1 MIARP
6 FSHVAVLNRGEA
18 AVRFL
23 RAARHWRRQHRE
35 PLRILALYT
44 HPDADAPFVRMA
56 SSALSLGDPLVP
68 GEGGQ
73 LRSAYLDVERVVSLA
88 KAAGADALW
97 PGWGFAAER
106 PELPDACEAHGLVFL
121 GPPVGRHAP
130 AGGQGRGQAARR
142 SHWRAGQSL
151 VAADRWTK
159 RRRRSCAARIG
170 FPVLLKAAAGGGGRG
185 IRRVNDAG
193 GTRARRFAPPRAR
206 RRPPSATPRSS
217 SRRSC
222 RRPGTSRCRS
232 SPTRTARCGPSARAT
247 ARCSGVSRRCSRRRP
262 RPASRRP
269 SRAPSAPPPC
279 RSPARWATSGR
290 ARRSSSCSRTARP
303 STSSR

>member
-68 GEGGQ
+68 GDGGQ

-121 GPPVGRHAP
+121 GPPSDAMRLLGDKVAAKQLADRIGVP
-130 AGGQGRGQAARR
+130 VSPWSGGPVDEAQAAV
-142 SHWRAGQSL
+142 
-151 VAADRWTK
+151 VAAASGS
-159 RRRRSCAARIG
+159 RSC
-170 FPVLLKAAAGGGGRG
+170 
-185 IRRVNDAG
+185 
-193 GTRARRFAPPRAR
+193 
-206 RRPPSATPRSS
+206 
-217 SRRSC
+217 
-222 RRPGTSRCRS
+222 
-232 SPTRTARCGPSARAT
+232 
-247 ARCSGVSRRCSRRRP
+247 
-262 RPASRRP
+262 
-269 SRAPSAPPPC
+269 
-279 RSPARWATSGR
+279 
-290 ARRSSSCSRTARP
+290 
-303 STSSR
+303 